1 MNRPNGISERE
12 RFFTLSL
19 DMLCIANFDGYFL
32 DLNPAWERT
41 LGFTIEELKA
51 RPFIDFVHPD
61 DRESTTAEAEKIM
74 STGRDVVSFENRYL
88 CKDGGY
94 RWILWSSTLSLEK
107 RLYYAV
113 GRDITRRKQAEDALE
128 QEQSLLQTFMDNTP
142 DHIYFK
148 DKESRFIRI
157 NKAQTNLFRLSDA
170 RDAIGKTDAEF
181 FTEEHAQQ
189 AYKDEREVIR
199 SGKPMAAKEEKET
212 WPSGEETWV
221 STTKAPLFD
230 KSGQIMGTF
239 GISRDITERM
249 RAQAELQAAKEA
261 AEYADRAKSDFL
273 ANMSHELRTP
283 LNAIIGFAEILRD
296 EIIGPIRPEQRELVV
311 DIHTSG
317 RHLLNMIN
325 DILDLSKIEAGT
337 MDLDFETFSVVD
349 AMEEVNTIVNAL
361 ASKKQ
366 IQLAQEFD
374 QDITVTADKTKFK
387 QILYNLLANGV
398 KFTNEDGR
406 VTTKF
411 EISDNSLLIQ
421 VIDTGVGISPE
432 DQEMLFQAFTQVD
445 TSKARAHEGTGLGLA
460 LTKRLVEL
468 HGGEI
473 WVESTVGEGSTFSF
487 TLPMQRH
494 VTSSPAPMP
503 ANLPASADNRT
514 ILVAEDNEQAAH
526 LLGIYLMEAGYRV
539 EYATDGEAAIAK
551 AAEIKPFAITLDI
564 MLPKKDGWQVLKAL
578 KANPDLQ
585 SIPVIIVSI
594 TEERQLGFGL
604 GAVDH
609 LVKPIDKTALLASLR
624 SLHLPERDGSV
635 RILIIDDDP
644 RAIRLLSTA
653 LESEGYDV
661 LKAYG
666 GQEGIDL
673 AVAEAPAL
681 IILDLAM
688 PEVDGFQV
696 VKRLAEDPEA
706 CDIPIVICTAM
717 DLTNEEK
724 DRLNG
729 QIQSVIEKT
738 GNVRQKLL
746 EAIKRIERFRTP
758 STSSVDVWMLDAFHC
773 PNVTHE
779 AKFFVFSG
787 INAERGS
794 VLRGKEFPC
803 CRLLGLVVYQAILQI
818 YTPRCQKLR
827 LL

>member
-170 RDAIGKTDAEF
+170 QEAIGKTDAEF

-189 AYKDEREVIR
+189 AYKDEQKVIR

-212 WPSGEETWV
+212 WPSGEETWA

-230 KSGQIMGTF
+230 KAGQIMGTF

-609 LVKPIDKTALLASLR
+609 LVKPIDKAALLASLR

-758 STSSVDVWMLDAFHC
+758 STSSVDD
-773 PNVTHE
+773 E
-779 AKFFVFSG
+779 
-787 INAERGS
+787 
-794 VLRGKEFPC
+794 
-803 CRLLGLVVYQAILQI
+803 
-818 YTPRCQKLR
+818 
-827 LL
+827 

>member
-19 DMLCIANFDGYFL
+19 DMLCIANFDGYFA

-51 RPFIDFVHPD
+51 KPFIDFVHPD
-61 DRESTTAEAEKIM
+61 DRESTIAESQTIM
-74 STGRDVVSFENRYL
+74 ATGSDVVSFENRYQ

-94 RWILWSSTLSLEK
+94 RWILWSATISLEK

-113 GRDITRRKQAEDALE
+113 GRDITRRKQTEDALE
-128 QEQSLLQTFMDNTP
+128 QEQSLLNTFMDNTS

-148 DKESRFIRI
+148 DMASRFIRI
-157 NKAQTNLFRLSDA
+157 NKAITKLFHLSVSEE
-170 RDAIGKTDAEF
+170 AIGKTDAEF

-189 AYKDEREVIR
+189 AFADEQEVIR
-199 SGKPMAAKEEKET
+199 SGAPMEAKEEKET
-212 WPSGEETWV
+212 WPSGQDTWV
-221 STTKAPLFD
+221 SSTKAPLFD
-230 KSGQIMGTF
+230 KTGEIIGTF
-239 GISRDITERM
+239 GISRDITERV
-249 RAQAELQAAKEA
+249 RAQVELQAAKEA
-261 AEYADRAKSDFL
+261 AEYANRAKSDFL

-296 EIIGPIRPEQRELVV
+296 EIIGPIKPEQKELAT
-311 DIHTSG
+311 DIHSSG
-317 RHLLNMIN
+317 RHLLDMIN

-337 MDLDFETFSVVD
+337 MDLDFEAFSIIET
-349 AMEEVNTIVNAL
+349 MEEVSMVVNAL
-361 ASKKQ
+361 ARKKR
-366 IQLAQEFD
+366 IQLTREFN
-374 QDITVTADKTKFK
+374 QDITITADKTKFK

-398 KFTNEDGR
+398 KFTNEGGR
-406 VTTKF
+406 VTTKL
-411 EISDNSLLIQ
+411 EISDSSLLIR

-432 DQEMLFQAFTQVD
+432 DQEMLFHAFTQVD

-487 TLPMQRH
+487 TLPLQQH
-494 VTSSPAPMP
+494 VASSPAPIP
-503 ANLPASADNRT
+503 ANLPSSADNRT
-514 ILVAEDNEQAAH
+514 ILVAEYNKQAAH

-578 KANPDLQ
+578 KANSDLQ

-609 LVKPIDKTALLASLR
+609 LVKPIDKTTLLASLR
-624 SLHLPERDGSV
+624 SLRLPEQNGSV

-644 RAIRLLSTA
+644 HAVRLLSTV

-673 AVAEAPAL
+673 AIAEAPVL

-696 VKRLAEDPEA
+696 VKRLAEDTGA

-717 DLTNEEK
+717 DLTDEEK
-724 DRLNG
+724 ERLNG

-738 GNVRQKLL
+738 GDVRQKLL
-746 EAIKRIERFRTP
+746 DAIKRIERFRMPSTP
-758 STSSVDVWMLDAFHC
+758 SAD
-773 PNVTHE
+773 E
-779 AKFFVFSG
+779 
-787 INAERGS
+787 
-794 VLRGKEFPC
+794 
-803 CRLLGLVVYQAILQI
+803 
-818 YTPRCQKLR
+818 
-827 LL
+827 